1 MLVDIVVFE
10 MGWVNVSVNFREK
23 RGLSTNDCGRQKR
36 VRGLSRGVV
45 CMILSF
51 AVLTQ
56 YQRVSDG
63 QTDRQTDRHTMM
75 AKTALA

>member
-63 QTDRQTDRHTMM
+63 QTDRHTMM